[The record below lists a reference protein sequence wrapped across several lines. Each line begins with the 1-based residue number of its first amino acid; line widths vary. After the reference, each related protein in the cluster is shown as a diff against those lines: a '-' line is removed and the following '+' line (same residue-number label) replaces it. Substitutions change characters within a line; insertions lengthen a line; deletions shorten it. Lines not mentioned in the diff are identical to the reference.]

1 MTFSQRLAESTQAAI
16 IFFITVAILGGF
28 NGS

>member
-1 MTFSQRLAESTQAAI
+1 MTFRQRLAEATQAAI
-16 IFFITVAILGGF
+16 ILFITVAILGGF